1 MRPALALAAAA
12 LSLAAHGADSVA
24 FVADLNGSATIEG
37 DGKVNF
43 LAELP
48 AGTRLLL
55 GTGASVTVTYAS
67 TGTEFTVRGPGEF
80 VVGPV
85 DVRADKGAAPTKRV
99 VMSLPNAGVVARVS
113 QTATASLRMRS
124 IVPASA
130 KAGLQFP
137 VDTRVTTLQPV
148 LRWQGNSP
156 REAVEVTLM
165 DASGKEVWKGAAEP
179 GAALPAVKLSPA
191 MRYRWTVMTPKG
203 SLGEA
208 QFETAAADAVAK
220 AAKSRAAAKS
230 FSDRVLHAL
239 LLQDLGAA
247 EEAREAWGELARER
261 ADIPELAGL
270 ARQGS

>member
-1 MRPALALAAAA
+1 MRTALAFAAAA
-12 LSLAAHGADSVA
+12 LSLAAHGADPVA

-48 AGTRLLL
+48 PGTRLLL
-55 GTGASVTVTYAS
+55 GTGASVAVTYAS

-85 DVRADKGAAPTKRV
+85 DVKADKGAPPTKRV
-99 VMSLPNAGVVARVS
+99 VMSLPNASVVARVS

-148 LRWQGNSP
+148 LRWQGNSA
-156 REAVEVTLM
+156 RENVEVTLT

-191 MRYRWTVMTPKG
+191 TRYRWTVMTPKG

-247 EEAREAWGELARER
+247 QEAREAWAALARER

>member
-1 MRPALALAAAA
+1 MRPALAFAAAA
-12 LSLAAHGADSVA
+12 LSLAAHGADPVA
-24 FVADLNGSATIEG
+24 FVADLKGNATIEG

-55 GTGASVTVTYAS
+55 GTGASVAVTYAS
-67 TGTEFTVRGPGEF
+67 TGTEFTAHGPGEF
-80 VVGPV
+80 FVGPA
-85 DVRADKGAAPTKRV
+85 DVKAEKGAAPSKRV
-99 VMSLPNAGVVARVS
+99 VMSLPNAGVIARVS

-124 IVPASA
+124 IVPGAA

-148 LRWQGNSP
+148 LRWQEESSRGGG
-156 REAVEVTLM
+156 EVTLT
-165 DASGKEVWKGAAEP
+165 DASGKEIWKGAAEP
-179 GAALPAVKLSPA
+179 GSALRAVKLSPA
-191 MRYRWTVMTPKG
+191 TRYRWTVMTPKG
-203 SLGEA
+203 LLGEA

-239 LLQDLGAA
+239 LLQDLGATQ
-247 EEAREAWGELARER
+247 EAREAWGALARER